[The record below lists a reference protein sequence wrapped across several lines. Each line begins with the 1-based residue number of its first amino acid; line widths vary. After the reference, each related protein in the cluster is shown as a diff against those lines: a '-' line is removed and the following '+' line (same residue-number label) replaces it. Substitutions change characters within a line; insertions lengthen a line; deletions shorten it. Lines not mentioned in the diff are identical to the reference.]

1 MANATEGFNRFMASV
16 GQDESL
22 QEEKK
27 KGIPNEFL
35 ADLQYLTNPAPQT
48 RIVPQDSIEAYDQY
62 IQPEENTYRTSRGVG
77 YTLDDLEKDSEF
89 QETAGRFLEE
99 VGRDENIFEY
109 LRDADWSL
117 TAAMARSMEIGKWSD
132 QAKQDYLYLKDTF
145 DKASLGGAR
154 QTFGMIKDLT
164 VDILTDPIELA
175 AIAAAPFTLGAS
187 QGTKELVKLSVKQ
200 ALKKKQKAELRQSL
214 KKDVKRSALFTS
226 LEGAAWAGPHDYFL
240 QQADVELGLR
250 DQIDASQIALTGTL
264 AAAMGGTLGGSIGL
278 LTGTSPLLMHKL
290 SKYSNEIKIKR
301 HVDSKGKNPKEQN
314 ENLNDDF
321 EVENKEDKYLPNFLK
336 VIAET
341 VGKPTTALMKAGKSF
356 DKLGDHLGLY
366 RYDWYRTVSSG
377 VREGIDKLSFGEY
390 FANMRSEW
398 HTELEKALVNID
410 RTGKSK
416 KYGFNAFWI
425 KRLDDKQN
433 DHLFY
438 LLTTRDNPKQ
448 RKRTMPY
455 GQYSGT
461 EISQETRKAARQIG
475 NLLDKMQEEAA
486 RKSKH
491 KWITRKGKR
500 VQVLDPNRVDEDF
513 DQLLRADAKLKNYF
527 PHKLQA
533 SAIEANRPKFEQ
545 MLMTYGRRDPVTGE
559 TIVYAKPDNS
569 IAPSEI
575 EKIVN
580 EFGEIVEGPKLEGLK
595 VDEKS
600 FGEDFIARAREQL
613 GEEATQEEVDI
624 LAMDLKAKRIVDD
637 ILGLRDDP
645 LLDFELEA
653 KIGQKIRTS
662 GRTGFLKER
671 VFSAIPEE
679 EMYEFIDTSVE
690 GVLNDYATN
699 AALMIAREQK
709 FGRSLDVY
717 ATRHLKPI
725 IQQLED
731 EGVSVEER
739 KEIARRLV
747 KMYKRT
753 SGVEVPTPFGKG
765 KTRLVFDGMKTI
777 QTFAHLPLATLSSL
791 TEPFILL
798 GRVQSK
804 DSGKAAYDVG
814 NSIVKELR
822 KTNERFQNGIK
833 RQFGI
838 KHKGTSDFADEAW
851 VEAYKVGL
859 ALEQAVYDRL
869 EGLYG
874 EMADNRLQT
883 MTRGF
888 FKTTFLT
895 QWTSAVQLAAFTTG
909 KRLILENT
917 QRLATNKDLFGNKL
931 SEGAR
936 GRFSEELRQLGVDE
950 KRAIKWYNSSLDPNG
965 NFDIVR
971 AKRKR
976 GFYENDYMMGA
987 NRFAREI
994 ILVPDT
1000 TEANKPLW
1008 YSHPVGQLFAQFA
1021 SYPTAFNNTV
1031 LKRFAYEIS
1040 EDVRGVPQG
1049 RLPVATPKIAATAI
1063 MMTTIS
1069 GFNNMVRSGGKSL
1082 EKPEGQILIDSIDRW
1097 GGLGPMQYAYRFWEN
1112 AQYGGGPIGSVAK
1125 AGSGPLIQDILDSIL
1140 YRKGLAENMASN
1152 VPFYALLPNDAK
1164 TALRTEGKNIDK
1176 ALFSPFAK
1184 AKKPKQIKKQYALY
1198 QGPSTYGQVYAKG
1211 GLVTDVAQVPEEPDE
1226 RIDRMTG
1233 LPYHMQAGI
1242 LGQDEEE
1249 RFGFAIGGLPRALRS
1264 TIGLAKNKRGTAFR
1278 TRWQDEDNLRI
1289 VDERRLKRLQK
1300 EGESLAI
1307 VTMQTAREL
1316 LEDGQITIKEARALL
1331 REAGYKKQS
1340 IYKFIR
1346 TYKDAGYA
1354 KGDKFVTYRSGF
1366 AEGGQ
1371 VGETEAETYSL
1382 ITKDIRKLAPIF
1394 KDEDS
1399 ISTYTEKELKGYA
1412 KGITEPVYRTIN
1424 KNTAQ
1429 QDAEDF
1435 RDADRIGV
1443 HLSTEAP
1450 DGEGV
1455 SLKGYVRM
1463 VRPLDLSNMDVP
1475 LKGFEFVEEVQNN
1488 KELQNKIIED
1498 AVVSKEVAEEYIE
1511 DLLFH
1516 HSLKKQS
1523 IKQKE
1528 NLPNLESILNIV
1540 ASHKIREILKD
1551 IGYDGIIYEGEGLEP
1566 VDEQMERIQKFAGGP
1581 FFRKAASKIIKR
1593 RKKGIAFDRNQH
1605 RVTQEE
1611 MFEEWMNDP
1620 ETLFVYADNET
1631 RGAMADIAG
1640 SDAEKARKLENT
1652 IGIRTK
1658 RIPKDNVNAYY
1669 NDYRTTRNKK
1679 QVVNKEQMQKRHL
1692 QMNEDMANVIRK
1704 FMAGGYKKI
1713 VFSDDLLKLKDFKEA
1728 KTAMTQYSFN
1738 KKFQWTKKYL
1748 DDYLKVPEGTAKDFK
1763 LGATGTI
1770 ERDIAQNLYGSKF
1783 VPKNKT
1789 IDPIYKTPTQKSKLA
1804 IGKPMDKPR
1813 GATAKD
1819 LGVPEDDALYAKG
1832 NREARIKELQWD
1844 DEDAGFFAK
1853 IEAMKDPESDMY
1865 NPDMADEMYSDYL
1878 YQKYPQ
1884 LFRGK

>member
-16 GQDESL
+16 GQDEDL

-250 DQIDASQIALTGTL
+250 DQIDAGQIALTGTL

-336 VIAET
+336 VISET

-398 HTELEKALVNID
+398 HTELEKALVNVD

-765 KTRLVFDGMKTI
+765 KTRLVFDGMKTM

-1063 MMTTIS
+1063 MMTTVS

-1242 LGQDEEE
+1242 LGQDVED
-1249 RFGFAIGGLPRALRS
+1249 
-1264 TIGLAKNKRGTAFR
+1264 R
-1278 TRWQDEDNLRI
+1278 T
-1289 VDERRLKRLQK
+1289 
-1300 EGESLAI
+1300 
-1307 VTMQTAREL
+1307 T
-1316 LEDGQITIKEARALL
+1316 
-1331 REAGYKKQS
+1331 
-1340 IYKFIR
+1340 
-1346 TYKDAGYA
+1346 
-1354 KGDKFVTYRSGF
+1354 F

-1450 DGEGV
+1450 DSEGV

-1679 QVVNKEQMQKRHL
+1679 QVINKEQMQKRHL

>member
-16 GQDESL
+16 GQDEDL

-27 KGIPNEFL
+27 KGISNEL
-35 ADLQYLTNPAPQT
+35 LVDLEYLTNPAPQT
-48 RIVPQDSIEAYDQY
+48 RIVPQDSIEAYNQY

-77 YTLDDLEKDSEF
+77 YTLDDLEKDPEF
-89 QETAGRFLEE
+89 QERAGRFLEE

-200 ALKKKQKAELRQSL
+200 ALKKKQKAELKESL

-366 RYDWYRTVSSG
+366 RYDWYRTAFSG

-398 HTELEKALVNID
+398 HTELEKALVNVD

-416 KYGFNAFWI
+416 KYGFNTFWN

-455 GQYSGT
+455 GQYSDT

-475 NLLDKMQEEAA
+475 NLLDKMQEEAS
-486 RKSKH
+486 RKAKH

-653 KIGQKIRTS
+653 RVGEKIRTS

-671 VFSAIPEE
+671 VFSEMPEE

-709 FGRSLDVY
+709 FGRRLDVY
-717 ATRHLKPI
+717 AARHLKPI

-731 EGVSVEER
+731 EGVSVPER

-765 KTRLVFDGMKTI
+765 KTRLVFDGMKTV

-798 GRVQSK
+798 SRVQSK

-936 GRFSEELRQLGVDE
+936 ERFSEELRKLGVDE

-1040 EDVRGVPQG
+1040 EDVRGIPQG

-1233 LPYHMQAGI
+1233 LPYHMQAGFI
-1242 LGQDEEE
+1242 IQDEEE
-1249 RFGFAIGGLPRALRS
+1249 RF
-1264 TIGLAKNKRGTAFR
+1264 
-1278 TRWQDEDNLRI
+1278 
-1289 VDERRLKRLQK
+1289 
-1300 EGESLAI
+1300 
-1307 VTMQTAREL
+1307 
-1316 LEDGQITIKEARALL
+1316 
-1331 REAGYKKQS
+1331 
-1340 IYKFIR
+1340 
-1346 TYKDAGYA
+1346 
-1354 KGDKFVTYRSGF
+1354 GF

-1394 KDEDS
+1394 KDEDP

-1412 KGITEPVYRTIN
+1412 KGITKPVYRTIE

-1443 HLSTEAP
+1443 HLSTEKP
-1450 DGEGV
+1450 ETEGIV
-1455 SLKGYVRM
+1455 LKGYVEM
-1463 VRPLDLSNMDVP
+1463 IRPLDLSNMDVP

-1516 HSLKKQS
+1516 HSLKKQA

-1528 NLPNLESILNIV
+1528 NLPNLENILNIV
-1540 ASHKIREILKD
+1540 ASHKIRETLKD

-1581 FFRKAASKIIKR
+1581 FFRKAASKITKR
-1593 RKKGIAFDRNQH
+1593 RKKGIAFDRHQH

-1631 RGAMADIAG
+1631 RGAMADITG
-1640 SDAEKARKLENT
+1640 SDAEKARGLENT

-1679 QVVNKEQMQKRHL
+1679 QVINKEQMQKRHL

-1713 VFSDDLLKLKDFKEA
+1713 VFSNDLLKLKDFKEA

-1738 KKFQWTKKYL
+1738 KKFQWTRKYL

-1783 VPKNKT
+1783 VPKDRT

-1804 IGKPMDKPR
+1804 IEKPMDKPR

-1819 LGVPEDDALYAKG
+1819 LGVPEDEALYAKG
-1832 NREARIKELQWD
+1832 NREARIRELQWD
-1844 DEDAGFFAK
+1844 DEDVGFFAK

>member
-1 MANATEGFNRFMASV
+1 MASV
-16 GQDESL
+16 GQDEDL

-27 KGIPNEFL
+27 KGIPNEL
-35 ADLQYLTNPAPQT
+35 LVDLEYLTNPAPQT
-48 RIVPQDSIEAYDQY
+48 RIVPQDSIEAYNQY

-77 YTLDDLEKDSEF
+77 YTLDDLEKDPEF
-89 QETAGRFLEE
+89 QERAGRFLEE

-187 QGTKELVKLSVKQ
+187 QTTKELVKLSVKQ
-200 ALKKKQKAELRQSL
+200 ALKKKQKAELKESL

-377 VREGIDKLSFGEY
+377 VRKGIDKLSFGEY

-455 GQYSGT
+455 GQYAGT
-461 EISQETRKAARQIG
+461 EISQETRNAARQIG
-475 NLLDKMQEEAA
+475 NLLDKMQEEAS
-486 RKSKH
+486 RKAKH

-533 SAIEANRPKFEQ
+533 SAIEANRPKFEK

-559 TIVYAKPDNS
+559 TIAYAKPDNS

-575 EKIVN
+575 ETVVN

-595 VDEKS
+595 VDEKA

-624 LAMDLKAKRIVDD
+624 LAMELKAKRIVDD
-637 ILGLRDDP
+637 ILSLRDDP

-653 KIGQKIRTS
+653 KVGERIRTS

-671 VFSAIPEE
+671 VFSEIPEE

-709 FGRSLDVY
+709 FGRSLEVY

-765 KTRLVFDGMKTI
+765 KTRLVFDGMKTV

-798 GRVQSK
+798 SRVQSK

-814 NSIVKELR
+814 KSIVKELR

-838 KHKGTSDFADEAW
+838 KHKGTADFADEAW

-883 MTRGF
+883 ITRGF

-917 QRLATNKDLFGNKL
+917 QRLATNKDLFGNTL

-936 GRFSEELRQLGVDE
+936 KRFSEELRQLGVDE

-1140 YRKGLAENMASN
+1140 YRKGLVENMAGN

-1164 TALRTEGKNIDK
+1164 KALKTEGKNIDK
-1176 ALFSPFAK
+1176 ALFSPFAP

-1211 GLVTDVAQVPEEPDE
+1211 GLVTDVPRVSEEPDE

-1233 LPYHMQAGI
+1233 LPYHMQAGFI
-1242 LGQDEEE
+1242 IQDEEE
-1249 RFGFAIGGLPRALRS
+1249 RFGFAEGGL
-1264 TIGLAKNKRGTAFR
+1264 
-1278 TRWQDEDNLRI
+1278 
-1289 VDERRLKRLQK
+1289 
-1300 EGESLAI
+1300 
-1307 VTMQTAREL
+1307 
-1316 LEDGQITIKEARALL
+1316 
-1331 REAGYKKQS
+1331 
-1340 IYKFIR
+1340 
-1346 TYKDAGYA
+1346 
-1354 KGDKFVTYRSGF
+1354 
-1366 AEGGQ
+1366 

-1394 KDEDS
+1394 KDEDP

-1412 KGITEPVYRTIN
+1412 KGITEPVYRAIE

-1443 HLSTEAP
+1443 HLSTETP
-1450 DGEGV
+1450 DSEGI

-1516 HSLKKQS
+1516 HSLKKQA

-1528 NLPNLESILNIV
+1528 NLPNLENILNIV
-1540 ASHKIREILKD
+1540 ASHKIRETLKD

-1581 FFRKAASKIIKR
+1581 FFRKAASKIVKR
-1593 RKKGIAFDRNQH
+1593 RKKGIAFDRHQH

-1631 RGAMADIAG
+1631 RGQMADIAG
-1640 SDAEKARKLENT
+1640 SDAEKARGLENT

-1679 QVVNKEQMQKRHL
+1679 QVVNKEQLQKRNL

-1738 KKFQWTKKYL
+1738 KKFQWTKKYIE
-1748 DDYLKVPEGTAKDFK
+1748 DYLKVPEGTAQDFK
-1763 LGATGTI
+1763 LAATGTI

-1783 VPKNKT
+1783 VPKDRM
-1789 IDPIYKTPTQKSKLA
+1789 IDPVYKTPTQKSKLA
-1804 IGKPMDKPR
+1804 IEKPMDKPR

-1819 LGVPEDDALYAKG
+1819 LGVPEDEALYAKG
-1832 NREARIKELQWD
+1832 NREARIRELEWD